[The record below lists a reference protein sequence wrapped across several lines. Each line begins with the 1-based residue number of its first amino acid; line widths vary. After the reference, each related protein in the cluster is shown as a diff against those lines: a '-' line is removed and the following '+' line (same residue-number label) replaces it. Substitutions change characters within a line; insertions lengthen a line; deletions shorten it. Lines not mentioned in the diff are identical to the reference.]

1 MASTTPHR
9 LEATPGLR
17 PKRKVCMDNENVAR
31 LQALEIKFA
40 YQDQAISELSGLIYE
55 YGKRIDSLEEKIQST
70 LARLAEMGNEKG
82 PGSSIMAAQERPP
95 HY

>member
-1 MASTTPHR
+1 MES
-9 LEATPGLR
+9 
-17 PKRKVCMDNENVAR
+17 ENVAR

-40 YQDQAISELSGLIYE
+40 YQDQAISELSGLVYE

-70 LARLAEMGNEKG
+70 LARLAEMGNEKR
-82 PGSSIMAAQERPP
+82 PGAPGMAAQERPP

>member
-1 MASTTPHR
+1 
-9 LEATPGLR
+9 
-17 PKRKVCMDNENVAR
+17 MDNDNAAR

-40 YQDQAISELSGLIYE
+40 YQDQIISELSGLVYE

-70 LARLAEMGNEKG
+70 LARLAEMGNEKRIG
-82 PGSSIMAAQERPP
+82 GSDPAAQERPP

>member
-1 MASTTPHR
+1 
-9 LEATPGLR
+9 
-17 PKRKVCMDNENVAR
+17 MDNDNAAR

-40 YQDQAISELSGLIYE
+40 YQDQTISELSGVVYE

-82 PGSSIMAAQERPP
+82 PGAPGTAAQERPP